1 MDAEKCCER
10 CGDVIAS
17 MWDTNW
23 NRYIRLKYCPECR
36 RRVKLDQTNECR
48 RQKRKAVRE
57 AKKLAKRMLEKEIAE
72 NERLRVLKRE
82 NEQLRKWL
90 GSAQDS
96 KGVF

>member
-1 MDAEKCCER
+1 MDAEKRCER

-17 MWDTNW
+17 MWDMNW

-57 AKKLAKRMLEKEIAE
+57 TKKLTKRMLEKEIAE